1 MARYPRHYDP
11 LVPSSHDLLDR
22 ILADDGPIARALAES
37 GVDFEHR
44 PEQGIMARAVLEAME
59 AARAGPA
66 AGRGRSAGKGGG
78 GTGAGTGGGSRLLV
92 EAGTGVGKS
101 FAYLVPAI
109 LRAVLH
115 NETVVVA
122 TATISLQEQ
131 IIHKDIPL
139 LQRTLGQWGLG
150 TNQGANGKVGGPR
163 ELVPVLAK
171 GRGNYVSIRRL
182 KIASERQ
189 GSILHDAESVR
200 SLHVIEDW
208 AYATRDGTLST
219 LPALE
224 RPEVWEHVRSDAD
237 NCMGR
242 KCPTYQKCFYQMARR
257 ELEKA
262 NLIVCN
268 HALFFADLAMRSR
281 GGAGGAILPAY
292 DQVILDE
299 AHNVEDAASEHFGLS
314 IAQPKVMRL
323 LRTLFSPRRG
333 RGYLVDREL
342 QLSAAGSEAVE
353 RAVHLVIHAED
364 AARRFFDSLLEYANR
379 NRASSGRIV
388 RPDVIENDLSP
399 AMNDLA
405 VRLRGIRERIESEP
419 DRFELQAYA
428 RRAAEIAACAEALV
442 AQTMQGFAYWVEV
455 EERAGGGGGGAGG
468 AARRGMPPRVELAC
482 APVEVAPILRRV
494 LFDPGAEVR
503 DVPLDEG
510 GELDEPP
517 EHAHDE
523 GEDGAGESSD
533 EPSPFNDDAPRAPA
547 GGADAPP
554 PRHKRTGIVLTSAT
568 LATRTAREDEQ
579 PERAGTAFA
588 HAISNLGL
596 PPPPDTRVLQ
606 LGSPF
611 DYSRQVTLYVDL
623 SLPNPR
629 SGDARRA
636 ASGADDAENGA
647 ARAENSAAY
656 LDALA
661 ARVLHHVR
669 ATGGGAFV
677 LFTSFATLNG
687 VAERVRRDLARDDI
701 ELFAQGRDGP
711 RSLVL
716 RKFVE
721 SERAALFGAAT
732 FWQGVDVRG
741 DRLRNVII
749 TRLPFEPPDRPL
761 TQARLE
767 RIEERGGNP
776 FAQDSLPRAIIR
788 FKQGFGRLIRSKADR
803 GRVVILDPRI
813 RTARYG
819 RLFLDA
825 LPPGVRVEEV
835 RAEADEWC

>member
-1 MARYPRHYDP
+1 MP
-11 LVPSSHDLLDR
+11 LSHDLLDR
-22 ILADDGPIARALAES
+22 ILADDGPIARALVES

-44 PEQGIMARAVLEAME
+44 PEQGVMARAAME
-59 AARAGPA
+59 AMDR
-66 AGRGRSAGKGGG
+66 RG
-78 GTGAGTGGGSRLLV
+78 RLLV

-131 IIHKDIPL
+131 IIQKDIPL
-139 LQRTLGQWGLG
+139 LQRTLGEWGLG
-150 TNQGANGKVGGPR
+150 KSQIANGQMANAEGSALGATGPR

-189 GSILHDAESVR
+189 GSILHDSESVR

-224 RPEVWEHVRSDAD
+224 RPEVWEHVRSDTD

-281 GGAGGAILPAY
+281 GNSGGAILPAY

-314 IAQPKVMRL
+314 LSQPRVMRL

-333 RGYLVDREL
+333 KGYLVDREL

-364 AARRFFDSLLEYANR
+364 SSRRFFDALLEYAQR
-379 NRASSGRIV
+379 NRATSGRIV
-388 RPDVIENDLSP
+388 RPDVIENDLTP

-405 VRLRGIRERIESEP
+405 VRLRNIRERIESEP

-428 RRAAEIAACAEALV
+428 RRAAEIAMCAEALV

-455 EERAGGGGGGAGG
+455 EDRGGVGAS
-468 AARRGMPPRVELAC
+468 ARRGMPPRVELAC
-482 APVEVAPILRRV
+482 APVEIAPILRRV
-494 LFDPGAEVR
+494 LFDMGAEVA

-510 GELDEPP
+510 GDHD
-517 EHAHDE
+517 EHAEFVHEEGAE
-523 GEDGAGESSD
+523 GEYSD
-533 EPSPFNDDAPRAPA
+533 EPSPFNEDADGERGGEAASGSRQESPR
-547 GGADAPP
+547 
-554 PRHKRTGIVLTSAT
+554 RRIGIVLTSAT

-579 PERAGTAFA
+579 TERAETAFA
-588 HAISNLGL
+588 HAMSNLGL

-623 SLPNPR
+623 SLPSPK
-629 SGDARRA
+629 SGDARRGA
-636 ASGADDAENGA
+636 QGESGERAGNGVGVG
-647 ARAENSAAY
+647 ESGAAY

-669 ATGGGAFV
+669 ATNGGAFV

-687 VAERVRRDLARDDI
+687 VAERIRRELSRDDI
-701 ELFAQGRDGP
+701 EVLAQGRDGP
-711 RSLVL
+711 RTLVL
-716 RKFVE
+716 KKFVE
-721 SERAALFGAAT
+721 SERAVLLGAAT

-741 DRLRNVII
+741 ERLRNVII

-776 FAQDSLPRAIIR
+776 FALDSLPRAIIR
-788 FKQGFGRLIRSKADR
+788 FKQGFGRLIRSKTDR

-813 RTARYG
+813 KTARYG
-819 RLFLDA
+819 KMFLDA
-825 LPPGVRVEEV
+825 LPPGVRIEEV